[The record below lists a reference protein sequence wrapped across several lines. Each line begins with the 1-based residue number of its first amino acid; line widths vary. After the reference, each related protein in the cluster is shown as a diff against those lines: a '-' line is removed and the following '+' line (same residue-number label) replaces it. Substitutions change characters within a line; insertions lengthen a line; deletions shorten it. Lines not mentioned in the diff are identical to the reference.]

1 MLKQI
6 QKQQQQQQLTP
17 QQIQLVKLIELPSAE
32 LEERIIREMEEN
44 PALEVDVNAD
54 ENSSDDLDLEIPKED
69 EHNDEY
75 EQDDDIPDYKLQTNN
90 YSDDNRRDEIP
101 FSAGVSF
108 HEHLLDQLALQS
120 LTKKQRSIAEYL
132 IGNID
137 SDGYMRRDLEGII
150 NDMLFQTGAEST
162 EEEMQEML
170 RLIQEFDPVGV
181 GAGTL
186 QECLL
191 LQLRHK
197 EMNEN
202 NKLAIKVLTDYF
214 EEFSKH
220 HFEKIVKKLDIS
232 EEVFKEI
239 LQEIV
244 KLNPK
249 PGSNWGV
256 FYEKNK
262 EQIIPDFML
271 ETQDD
276 EFLLSLNTGHLPA
289 LVVSPAYSH
298 MIDEYKADKQSKSRP
313 QREAFNFMKQKTDA
327 ARGFID
333 AIQQRQ
339 TTLINTMDAILR
351 FQHKFF
357 ASGLEYDLKPMILKD
372 IAEMTGYDISTISRV
387 SNSKYIQTDFGIFP
401 LKSFFSEA
409 MQTTEGEEISSREVK
424 AILSDCIEKEDKR
437 RPLTDDALN
446 KILQEKGYV
455 IARRTV
461 AKYREQLGIPVA
473 RLRKEL

>member
-1 MLKQI
+1 MLNQI

-32 LEERIIREMEEN
+32 LEERIIREIEEN
-44 PALEVDVNAD
+44 PALEIDVNNS
-54 ENSSDDLDLEIPKED
+54 ENPADDLTVEIPKDD
-69 EHNDEY
+69 ERTDEY
-75 EQDDDIPDYKLQTNN
+75 ERDDDIPDYKLHTNN
-90 YSDDNRRDEIP
+90 YSAGSKREDIP

-120 LTKKQRSIAEYL
+120 LTERQRTIAEYL

-137 SDGYMRRDLEGII
+137 TDGYMRRDSEGII
-150 NDMLFQTGAEST
+150 NDMLFQTGTEAS
-162 EEEMQEML
+162 EEELQEML
-170 RLIQEFDPVGV
+170 ALIQEFDPAGV
-181 GAGTL
+181 GAGSL

-191 LQLRHK
+191 LQLRRK
-197 EMNEN
+197 EMTGN
-202 NKLAIKVLTDYF
+202 NKLAIKILSEYF

-220 HFEKIVKKLDIS
+220 HFEKIVKKLGIS
-232 EEVFKEI
+232 EEQFKEI

-262 EQIIPDFML
+262 EQITPDFIL

-276 EFLLSLNTGHLPA
+276 ELLLSLNTGHLPA
-289 LVVSPAYSH
+289 LAVSPAYSR
-298 MIDEYKADKQSKSRP
+298 MLDEYKADKQPKTRP
-313 QREAFNFMKQKTDA
+313 QRDAFNFMKQKTNA
-327 ARGFID
+327 ARDFID
-333 AIQQRQ
+333 AIEQRQ
-339 TTLINTMDAILR
+339 NTLINTMDAIVK
-351 FQHKFF
+351 FQHRFF

-387 SNSKYIQTDFGIFP
+387 SNSKYIQTDFGVFP

-409 MQTTEGEEISSREVK
+409 MQTTDGEEISSREVK
-424 AILSDCIEKEDKR
+424 AILTDCIAKEDKR
-437 RPLTDDALN
+437 RPLTDDALSE
-446 KILQEKGYV
+446 ILKKRGYV

>member
-1 MLKQI
+1 MLTQI
-6 QKQQQQQQLTP
+6 QKQHQQQLLTP

-32 LEERIIREMEEN
+32 LEERIIREIEEN
-44 PALEVDVNAD
+44 PALEIDVNAD
-54 ENSSDDLDLEIPKED
+54 ESAADDSTDVPKED
-69 EHNDEY
+69 EMTTEEY
-75 EQDDDIPDYKLQTNN
+75 ERDDDIPDYKLQANN
-90 YSDDNRRDEIP
+90 YSAGSKREDIP

-120 LTKKQRSIAEYL
+120 LTGKQRITAEYL
-132 IGNID
+132 IGNVD
-137 SDGYMRRDLEGII
+137 TDGYMRRDLEGII
-150 NDMLFQTGAEST
+150 NDMLFQTGIEAS
-162 EEEMQEML
+162 EEEMREML
-170 RLIQEFDPVGV
+170 ALIQEFDPAGV
-181 GAGTL
+181 AAGTL

-191 LQLRHK
+191 LQLKRK
-197 EMNEN
+197 ETSEN
-202 NKLAIKVLTDYF
+202 NRLAIEVLTDYF

-220 HFEKIVKKLDIS
+220 HFEKIVRKLGIT
-232 EEVFKEI
+232 EEVFKEV

-262 EQIIPDFML
+262 EQIMPDFIL
-271 ETQDD
+271 ETQDG
-276 EFLLSLNTGHLPA
+276 EFLLSLNTGHLPP
-289 LVVSPAYSH
+289 LVVSPAYSR
-298 MIDEYKADKQSKSRP
+298 MLDEYKADKQPKARP

-333 AIQQRQ
+333 AIRQRQ
-339 TTLINTMDAILR
+339 TTLINTMDAIVR

-357 ASGLEYDLKPMILKD
+357 VSGLEYDLKPMILKD
-372 IAEMTGYDISTISRV
+372 IAEMTGYDISTVSRV

-424 AILSDCIEKEDKR
+424 AILAGCIAKEDKR
-437 RPLTDDALN
+437 KPLTDEALGE
-446 KILQEKGYV
+446 ILQEKGYV